1 MMRAISILLAAVL
14 LTISV
19 GLEAAPMRFAMF
31 LKAHPQAI
39 VADGRSETTISA
51 DVHGPDGKPVP
62 DGTVVDFTSSIGTI
76 ERSAR
81 TTAGVARVRLQS
93 PAVVGTAMVSA
104 VVENGNAVAQLRV
117 DFLEPGTEMFTDSFI
132 NISSKKHLGYDV
144 NERIVDSAGGVAIS
158 SRGLL
163 ITAEEAQIDL
173 KTNILK
179 AKCQMG
185 GDNIVIR
192 RGEKRVEASAVYYD
206 FNAMY
211 GILLT
216 PASEGAKRMTFRGRD
231 LYVAP
236 ATEDIDQTRSLDY
249 LPVTE
254 ASMFIK
260 ASSMV
265 IRPGEEVKF
274 KRAVF
279 YMDGSKL
286 IKVPLYVV
294 SLSGGGMGSGQMFTY
309 GSEGIRL
316 DVPIYYSLTPNS
328 TGALRIRR
336 SEAGGWGY
344 YSDRPGW
351 ELDLQQDYN
360 YAGTTEGSFI
370 LNRVTSLDDWG
381 ARWTHR
387 TQFDNNS
394 QVYSY
399 VDFPS
404 HRSLFGSLNYSRSFT
419 GWMMSLNTRASK
431 VISGDGTL
439 GTDAYIQTRAKPALG
454 GAFNYSFSTKVSM
467 DSRNKDRFG
476 TGVGL
481 QLYGKPRKL
490 GFLGNLNMSLVAG
503 QNWGMYGGPSF
514 AANTGLS
521 RTLGRTG
528 NLSMDYSYTFYDQ
541 ASKYSAH
548 RISMNLMLMPNAKW
562 NAYFNA
568 TKGLSD
574 GTLSAF
580 GSISYQFAPTMRLDV
595 LGTYQKYGAYSYPDT
610 QFALAKAIGKQEF
623 SLIWST
629 SAQRFRFE
637 FSPLRF

>member
-1 MMRAISILLAAVL
+1 
-14 LTISV
+14 
-19 GLEAAPMRFAMF
+19 MF

-51 DVHGPDGKPVP
+51 DVHGPGGNPVP
-62 DGTVVDFTSSIGTI
+62 DGTVVNFTSSIGTI
-76 ERSAR
+76 ERSAP

-132 NISSKKHLGYDV
+132 TISSKKHLGYDV
-144 NERIVDSAGGVAIS
+144 NDRVVDSAGGVTVS
-158 SRGLL
+158 SRGLTIL
-163 ITAEEAQIDL
+163 AEEAQIDL
-173 KTNILK
+173 KTNVLK

-185 GDNIVIR
+185 GDNIIIR
-192 RGEKRVEASAVYYD
+192 RGEKQVEASAVYYD
-206 FNAMY
+206 FNAMF

-216 PASEGAKRMTFRGRD
+216 PASDGAKRMTFRGRD
-231 LYVAP
+231 LYITP
-236 ATEDIDQTRSLDY
+236 ATDDMDQAKSLDY
-249 LPVTE
+249 VPVTA

-279 YMDGSKL
+279 YVDGSKL

-294 SLSGGGMGSGQMFTY
+294 SLRGGGMGSGQMVTY
-309 GSEGIRL
+309 GSQGIRL
-316 DVPIYYSLTPNS
+316 DVPIYYSLTPNN
-328 TGALRIRR
+328 TGAVRIRR
-336 SEAGGWGY
+336 SDAGGWGY

-351 ELDLQQDYN
+351 QLDVQQDYN
-360 YAGTTEGSFI
+360 YGGTTEGTLLF
-370 LNRVTSLDDWG
+370 NRVTSLNDWG

-387 TQFDNNS
+387 TQFENNS

-399 VDFPS
+399 LDFPS

-419 GWMMSLNTRASK
+419 GWMLSLNTRASK
-431 VISGDGTL
+431 AAGGDGTL
-439 GTDAYIQTRAKPALG
+439 GTDAYVQTRPKPAFG
-454 GAFNYSFSTKVSM
+454 GALNYSVSTKVST
-467 DSRNKDRFG
+467 DTRNKDRFG
-476 TGVGL
+476 TGVGV

-490 GFLGNLNMSLVAG
+490 GLLGNLNMSLIAG
-503 QNWGMYGGPSF
+503 QNWGMRGGPAF

-521 RTLGRTG
+521 RSLGRAG
-528 NLSMDYSYTFYDQ
+528 NLGVDYSYTFYDQ

-562 NAYFNA
+562 SAYANA
-568 TKGLSD
+568 TKGLTD

-580 GSISYQFAPTMRLDV
+580 GSVSYQVAPSMRLDV
-595 LGTYQKYGAYSYPDT
+595 LGTYQKFGTYSYPDV

-629 SAQRFRFE
+629 SAQNVRFE
-637 FSPLRF
+637 FSPLGF